1 MTSYHDHDQD
11 HELVFVSEETFPDL
25 KRINPHARLI
35 YTVLKSMCLKDGV
48 EYYSERIDID
58 GQNCLLQT
66 IKGRED
72 LCLHGMGSQPEDPRL
87 FMYHDQIY
95 TMINII
101 DHNNRNHRLMCITP
115 YEEFKPV
122 VLKIKDFPINGIEK
136 NWTPLVKDD
145 QLYLIYTF
153 DPMVVI
159 RYDFNPE
166 GLCELV
172 FAQSGVTFP
181 LTTYRYLR
189 GGSNMLP
196 LGDRK
201 GVYFG
206 LCHSRIEAD
215 FCNIGGWPYPYY
227 LPHLIVIDTNN
238 GWKIVYLSKPLRFED
253 TTDNGTH
260 LLFEEGPWMT
270 TLTPNSLNKVED
282 GYLVTININEA
293 RCLKFKLR
301 PNVPVSDEGTHE
313 IGYWDH
319 LAKTTAISLVQ
330 HTTKRPS
337 TYH

>member
-1 MTSYHDHDQD
+1 MTSYHDHD
-11 HELVFVSEETFPDL
+11 HELTFVSEETFPDL
-25 KRINPHARLI
+25 KQINPQARLI
-35 YTVLKSMCLKDGV
+35 YTVLKSMCLKDGI
-48 EYYSERIDID
+48 EYYSERINID

-66 IKGRED
+66 IKGRDD
-72 LCLHGMGSQPEDPRL
+72 LCLHGMGSQAEDPRL
-87 FMYHDQIY
+87 VLYHDQIY
-95 TMINII
+95 AMINIVNP
-101 DHNNRNHRLMCITP
+101 HKENNRLMCITP
-115 YEEFKPV
+115 YNEFKPV
-122 VLKIKDFPINGIEK
+122 VLKIKDVPINGIEK

-153 DPMVVI
+153 DPLVVI

-196 LGDRK
+196 LGDRRE
-201 GVYFG
+201 VYFG

-215 FCNIGGWPYPYY
+215 YQNIGGYPYPYY

-238 GWKIVYLSKPLRFED
+238 GWKVVYLSKPLRFAY
-253 TTDNGTH
+253 NGGQ
-260 LLFEEGPWMT
+260 LIFDEGPWMT

-293 RCLKFKLR
+293 RCLKFLLS
-301 PNVPVSDEGTHE
+301 PNVPVSNDDTHE
-313 IGYWDH
+313 IGYWDQ

-330 HTTKRPS
+330 HTTGRPS